1 MEECKRTITVWM
13 KNRRSHV
20 EPLRSILWRVK
31 NVSRIGET
39 ARGFPDGDGQLV
51 ELEWSNAL
59 RRFPPCILEICSAH
73 APLSSLVNAFRLLPA
88 ETLNSFFSHL
98 KVLSL
103 SNTDV
108 LFDDVTFLVSAI
120 PMLSAFSYSDSN
132 LEEHDF
138 DTLIK
143 TLVPLQLRGMD
154 MCDGNVDV
162 VLNNLNLEM
171 VRFCASPGI
180 MAQDFVKSMAVAVT
194 VKFVIAQELKFAAD
208 NDAELFLSVLCER
221 FPRMDALFWDWN
233 MVDPEIRFDE
243 RAKAVAETLVN
254 LYRSLNLRMLAVVAY
269 TPSSATYSAAETLI
283 QYFIAQQLQSC
294 TLKRLATKGLK
305 SRDPNFVLIL
315 AGSDTD
321 MMRRIDEV
329 VCGAQNPT
337 PDLRHLLYV
346 LDARCATHETNAT
359 FEFLGFDEKLCALD

>member
-143 TLVPLQLRGMD
+143 TLVPLQ
-154 MCDGNVDV
+154 
-162 VLNNLNLEM
+162 
-171 VRFCASPGI
+171 
-180 MAQDFVKSMAVAVT
+180 AQDFVKSMAVAVT

-359 FEFLGFDEKLCALD
+359 FEFLGFDEKLVRSEFASKYVS